1 MQHAV
6 QIAADES
13 ISFKMSVSHAH
24 TFSAG
29 LLESFQKGVFKCE
42 APWQTDIYSLN
53 LHVSPP
59 AELKT
64 LTHLQIT
71 LVLYIF
77 VFLLFFDLLYI
88 FSFPHEK
95 KILCVFHSVIL
106 AIPSFPSQRTFF
118 PPFELSQIHL

>member
-1 MQHAV
+1 MQRSV

-29 LLESFQKGVFKCE
+29 LLESFRKGVFKCE
-42 APWQTDIYSLN
+42 APRQTDIYSLN
-53 LHVSPP
+53 LQVSPP

-77 VFLLFFDLLYI
+77 VFLDLLYI
-88 FSFPHEK
+88 F
-95 KILCVFHSVIL
+95 
-106 AIPSFPSQRTFF
+106 
-118 PPFELSQIHL
+118 